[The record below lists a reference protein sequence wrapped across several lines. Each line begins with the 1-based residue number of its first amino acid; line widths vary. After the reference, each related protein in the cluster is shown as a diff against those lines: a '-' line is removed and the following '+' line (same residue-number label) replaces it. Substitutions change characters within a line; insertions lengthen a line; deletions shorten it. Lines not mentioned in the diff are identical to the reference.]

1 MPIPLNDLPL
11 RHLVHGRR
19 QLLVLPIAP
28 TVVPFH
34 SESIAFVIWMLLS
47 PLLVSG
53 LVGSLLGAS
62 ILDAQKVRSGWRA
75 ALRGLLVSVMAYLL
89 FAILFSIWEGANHGS
104 LSFGCV
110 LANVLLDHGCWCI
123 FFLWVWAIVGALAG
137 WPLHYRSAREKR
149 ARERSQ

>member
-1 MPIPLNDLPL
+1 MAIPLKQRALAGL
-11 RHLVHGRR
+11 WFMAAATLI
-19 QLLVLPIAP
+19 VLPIAP

-34 SESIAFVIWMLLS
+34 SESVAFVIWMLLS

-89 FAILFSIWEGANHGS
+89 FAILFSIWEGANHLS
-104 LSFGCV
+104 LSFREAFAQMFFWIMAAGV
-110 LANVLLDHGCWCI
+110 I
-123 FFLWVWAIVGALAG
+123 FFGWVVAIVGALAG
-137 WPLHYRSAREKR
+137 WILHLIAAAREKR
-149 ARERSQ
+149 TA